1 MRGTPQEFLSACI
14 MYGTPQE
21 LLSPCMRADSLEK
34 GALTSY

>member
-34 GALTSY
+34 GALAL